1 MKIYDLTQK
10 IENGMSAYC
19 EEESPKIQS
28 LFSIEDAGFR
38 VTDMRL
44 TSHLGTH
51 IDVPAHIFQ
60 AGKSICDFPLE
71 KFSGRGICL
80 SVNEIEKLDISL
92 LDNIDYLLVY
102 TGWDKYWNN
111 DKYFENYPVL
121 SKNIIEK
128 IADSHLKGIGID
140 CISPD
145 SHSSEEL
152 ENHKILLNNEKIIVE
167 NLCCLEKLLGK
178 RFYFLCFPL
187 KIDID
192 GSPVRAIATLE
203 RKL

>member
-1 MKIYDLTQK
+1 MKLYDLTQK
-10 IENGMSAYC
+10 IEDEMSAYC
-19 EEESPKIQS
+19 EEEKPKIKS
-28 LFSIEDAGFR
+28 LFSIEETGFK

-60 AGKSICDFPLE
+60 DGKNICDFPLE
-71 KFSGRGICL
+71 KFSGRGVCL
-80 SVNEIEKLDISL
+80 PANEIEKLDIIL
-92 LDNIDYLLVY
+92 LDKIDYLLVY

-121 SKNIIEK
+121 SKNIIKK

-145 SHSSEEL
+145 SCSSEEL
-152 ENHKILLNNEKIIVE
+152 ENHKILLNSEKLIVE
-167 NLCCLEKLLGK
+167 NLCQLEKLLGK
-178 RFYFLCFPL
+178 EFYFLCFPL
-187 KIDID
+187 KIEAD
-192 GSPVRAIATLE
+192 GSPVRAVAIE
-203 RKL
+203 EK